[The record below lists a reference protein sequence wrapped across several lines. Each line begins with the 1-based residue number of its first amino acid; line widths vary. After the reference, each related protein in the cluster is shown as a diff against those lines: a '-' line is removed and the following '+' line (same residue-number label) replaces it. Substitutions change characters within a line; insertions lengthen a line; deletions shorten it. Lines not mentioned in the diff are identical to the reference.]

1 MHISFRNLHVTLSK
15 KKSSTILPKAC
26 LCVTFLTWFSFFL
39 LCRYGYLTNTKVKF
53 ILVTNEIDV
62 KDADMR
68 NVRFLSIRFSYSICH
83 QYFLYSLSLYL
94 SMNSIV
100 IPQFTRQIN
109 SIVGLEL
116 VYNKVT
122 QRNKLKLKFSSLVL
136 SSYFLATS

>member
-83 QYFLYSLSLYL
+83 QYFLYSLSLL
-94 SMNSIV
+94 SFNE
-100 IPQFTRQIN
+100 FHCHT
-109 SIVGLEL
+109 L
-116 VYNKVT
+116 VYQTNQFYCRFGT
-122 QRNKLKLKFSSLVL
+122 CI
-136 SSYFLATS
+136 